1 MFTILLEGNSTSQGT
16 IRMNVKCAELTV
28 FYCSALMNSVL
39 SPTWEGTF
47 VLSYSYLSLCQRA
60 LTQTVSCD
68 SPLLGHMIVCNAW
81 TVHAL
86 MFRPDYPPPSSPL
99 TPPPPPS
106 PLPLPL
112 PLLPTST
119 IHSFP
124 CRFTN
129 AVLSNSLSLLHIAH
143 HTVHNN
149 VNMHVPH
156 KHHFIHVSVFHL
168 KNRSVLYSH
177 KISILGENYTGERVG
192 VIHHY
197 HKVQPCRSLTFFICT
212 ACKAWVCLCH
222 IAGLQ

>member
-1 MFTILLEGNSTSQGT
+1 
-16 IRMNVKCAELTV
+16 
-28 FYCSALMNSVL
+28 MNSVL

-47 VLSYSYLSLCQRA
+47 VFSYSRLSLCQRA

-68 SPLLGHMIVCNAW
+68 SPLLCHLIVCNTG

-86 MFRPDYPPPSSPL
+86 MFRPDYPPP
-99 TPPPPPS
+99 PS
-106 PLPLPL
+106 PLP
-112 PLLPTST
+112 PTST

-143 HTVHNN
+143 HTVYKN